1 MKIGAIPYKDYEL
14 FNTIDSNGES
24 KDSEIS
30 FGDYLNNAVNK
41 VNDLQIEAQEYKKLL
56 ATGDIDNLHSVTI
69 AAEKAN
75 IAFQLTMSIRSKV
88 VDAYREIMRM
98 QL

>member
-1 MKIGAIPYKDYEL
+1 MKIGAIPYNEYEIL
-14 FNTIDSNGES
+14 NNSNNES
-24 KDSEIS
+24 KDVDIS
-30 FGDYLNNAVNK
+30 FGDYLNNAVSK

-98 QL
+98 QI

>member
-1 MKIGAIPYKDYEL
+1 MKIGAIPYSENKI
-14 FNTIDSNGES
+14 FNTIDNNNSS
-24 KDSEIS
+24 KDVEMS
-30 FGDYLNNAVNK
+30 FGQYLKNAIGK
-41 VNDLQIEAQEYKKLL
+41 VNDLQIEAQDYKKLL
-56 ATGDIDNLHSVTI
+56 ATGEVDDLHSVMI

-75 IAFQLTMSIRSKV
+75 IALQFTMGIRTKV

>member
-1 MKIGAIPYKDYEL
+1 MKIGAIPYKELDL
-14 FNTIDSNGES
+14 FNNINSNSNAEDS
-24 KDSEIS
+24 DIA
-30 FGDYLNNAVNK
+30 FGDYLKSAVNK

-56 ATGDIDNLHSVTI
+56 ATGDVDNLHSVMI

-75 IAFQLTMSIRSKV
+75 IALQLTMSIRSKV

-98 QL
+98 QI

>member
-1 MKIGAIPYKDYEL
+1 MKIGAIPYKEL
-14 FNTIDSNGES
+14 DQINNINRNGNVEDS
-24 KDSEIS
+24 DIT
-30 FGDYLNNAVNK
+30 FGDYLKSAVNK
-41 VNDLQIEAQEYKKLL
+41 VNDLQVEAQEYKKLL
-56 ATGDIDNLHSVTI
+56 ATGDVDNLHSVMI

-75 IAFQLTMSIRSKV
+75 IALQLTMSIRSKV

>member
-1 MKIGAIPYKDYEL
+1 MKIGAIPYKELDL
-14 FNTIDSNGES
+14 FNNINSNSNAEDS
-24 KDSEIS
+24 DIA
-30 FGDYLNNAVNK
+30 FGDYLKKAVNK

-56 ATGDIDNLHSVTI
+56 ATGDVDNLHSVMI

-75 IAFQLTMSIRSKV
+75 IALQLTMSIRSKV